1 MTKSTATP
9 ASAVHS
15 RSDWE
20 ALARQAL
27 KSDDLDQLTRLTED
41 GLAIPPLFLAADA
54 PQPLSDAFSSA
65 ASRGWEILQYVE
77 PQTEAAALN
86 RAILDELE
94 GGASGVIVTA
104 DQDPSLLAKA
114 MDGVYLNA
122 IRLAADA
129 PIDPRSLAN
138 VIVDLWQ
145 KAGVTAAAAKASLG
159 IDAFADQAGDPEEA
173 LDLAQVLAALM
184 PLRADWP
191 GLRLV
196 TIGGGKWHRLGL
208 TPAEQ
213 IAVSLAELIAVMRKA
228 EAARLNLDDVYAS
241 LEFQLA
247 FDAELYPGMA
257 KARAYR
263 LLMARV
269 LASMGIEAEDLAW
282 DLAGRCQAVTA
293 DRMLNRIDMDTN
305 ILRNGTAMLAAA
317 LSGFGMI
324 TVLPHDWLTGSSDQ
338 GRRVARNM
346 HHLMADESQ
355 LAQVADPAQGS
366 YYIDHLTDAL
376 AKKAWSL
383 FQEIEAKGGLGAA
396 LAEGMITTWAD
407 KANHAQQNRINSGA
421 RASLG
426 VTLHPM
432 RGALPQSVIN
442 GARGLR
448 GGEAR
453 EAAVWEALRLDWN
466 GQTPRCLMLDIGQA
480 QGASAAGMNRW
491 FAATGLDAAVM
502 TADDIPSAVS
512 ILNSA
517 KPDVLILGGALSG
530 VMLGDDAIKAVAPRF
545 VMSMDAINGDG
556 SPDFAQLMLQIKEA
570 LS

>member
-65 ASRGWEILQYVE
+65 ASRGWEIVQYIE
-77 PQTEAAALN
+77 PQTDAAALN

-145 KAGVTAAAAKASLG
+145 KAGVTAAEAKASLG
-159 IDAFADQAGDPEEA
+159 IDAFADQANDAKEA

-213 IAVSLAELIAVMRKA
+213 IAVCLAELIAVMRKA
-228 EAARLNLDDVYAS
+228 EAAGLNLEDVYAS

-269 LASMGIEAEDLAW
+269 LASMGIEAEDLA
-282 DLAGRCQAVTA
+282 
-293 DRMLNRIDMDTN
+293 
-305 ILRNGTAMLAAA
+305 
-317 LSGFGMI
+317 GFG
-324 TVLPHDWLTGSSDQ
+324 
-338 GRRVARNM
+338 
-346 HHLMADESQ
+346 
-355 LAQVADPAQGS
+355 
-366 YYIDHLTDAL
+366 
-376 AKKAWSL
+376 
-383 FQEIEAKGGLGAA
+383 GA
-396 LAEGMITTWAD
+396 
-407 KANHAQQNRINSGA
+407 
-421 RASLG
+421 
-426 VTLHPM
+426 V
-432 RGALPQSVIN
+432 
-442 GARGLR
+442 
-448 GGEAR
+448 
-453 EAAVWEALRLDWN
+453 
-466 GQTPRCLMLDIGQA
+466 
-480 QGASAAGMNRW
+480 
-491 FAATGLDAAVM
+491 
-502 TADDIPSAVS
+502 PS
-512 ILNSA
+512 
-517 KPDVLILGGALSG
+517 
-530 VMLGDDAIKAVAPRF
+530 RHR
-545 VMSMDAINGDG
+545 
-556 SPDFAQLMLQIKEA
+556 
-570 LS
+570 

>member
-1 MTKSTATP
+1 
-9 ASAVHS
+9 
-15 RSDWE
+15 
-20 ALARQAL
+20 
-27 KSDDLDQLTRLTED
+27 
-41 GLAIPPLFLAADA
+41 
-54 PQPLSDAFSSA
+54 
-65 ASRGWEILQYVE
+65 
-77 PQTEAAALN
+77 
-86 RAILDELE
+86 
-94 GGASGVIVTA
+94 
-104 DQDPSLLAKA
+104 
-114 MDGVYLNA
+114 
-122 IRLAADA
+122 
-129 PIDPRSLAN
+129 
-138 VIVDLWQ
+138 
-145 KAGVTAAAAKASLG
+145 
-159 IDAFADQAGDPEEA
+159 
-173 LDLAQVLAALM
+173 
-184 PLRADWP
+184 DWP

-213 IAVSLAELIAVMRKA
+213 IAVCLAELIAVMRKA
-228 EAARLNLDDVYAS
+228 EAAGLNLEDVYAS

-293 DRMLNRIDMDTN
+293 DRMLNRIDTDTN

-376 AKKAWSL
+376 AKKVWSL
-383 FQEIEAKGGLGAA
+383 FQEIEAKGGLGSA
-396 LAEGMITTWAD
+396 LADGVITAWAD
-407 KANHAQQNRINSGA
+407 KANHARQNHINSGA

-432 RGALPQSVIN
+432 RGALPQPVIN

-480 QGASAAGMNRW
+480 QGASAAGMSRW
-491 FAATGLDAAVM
+491 FAATGLDATVM

-517 KPDVLILGGALSG
+517 KPDVLILGGALSDA
-530 VMLGDDAIKAVAPRF
+530 MLGDDAIKAVAPRF

>member
-41 GLAIPPLFLAADA
+41 GLAIPQLFLAADA

-65 ASRGWEILQYVE
+65 ASRGWEIVQYIE
-77 PQTEAAALN
+77 PQTDAAALN

-114 MDGVYLNA
+114 MDGVYINA

-145 KAGVTAAAAKASLG
+145 KAGVTAAEAKASLG
-159 IDAFADQAGDPEEA
+159 IDAFADQANGAKEA

-208 TPAEQ
+208 TPVEQ

-228 EAARLNLDDVYAS
+228 EAAGLNLDDVYAS

-269 LASMGIEAEDLAW
+269 LASMGIEAEDLA
-282 DLAGRCQAVTA
+282 GRCQAVTA
-293 DRMLNRIDMDTN
+293 DRMLNRIDTDTN

-396 LAEGMITTWAD
+396 LANGLITAWAD
-407 KANHAQQNRINSGA
+407 KANHARQNRINSGA

-432 RGALPQSVIN
+432 RGALSQPVIN

>member
-65 ASRGWEILQYVE
+65 ASRGWEIVQYIE
-77 PQTEAAALN
+77 PQTDAAALN

-104 DQDPSLLAKA
+104 DQDPSLLTKA

-145 KAGVTAAAAKASLG
+145 KAGVTAVEAKASLG
-159 IDAFADQAGDPEEA
+159 IDAFADQANGAKEA

-184 PLRADWP
+184 PLCADWP

-213 IAVSLAELIAVMRKA
+213 IAVCLAELIAVMRKA
-228 EAARLNLDDVYAS
+228 EAAGLNLEDVYAS

-269 LASMGIEAEDLAW
+269 LASMGIEAEDLA
-282 DLAGRCQAVTA
+282 GRCQAVTA
-293 DRMLNRIDMDTN
+293 DRMLNRIDTDTN
-305 ILRNGTAMLAAA
+305 ILRNGTAILAAA

-396 LAEGMITTWAD
+396 LANGLITAWAD
-407 KANHAQQNRINSGA
+407 KANDARQNRINSGA

-432 RGALPQSVIN
+432 RGALPQPVIN

-480 QGASAAGMNRW
+480 QGASAAGMSRW
-491 FAATGLDAAVM
+491 FAATGLDATVM

-517 KPDVLILGGALSG
+517 KPDVLILGGALSEA
-530 VMLGDDAIKAVAPRF
+530 MLGDDAIKAVAPRF

>member
-20 ALARQAL
+20 ALARKAL
-27 KSDDLDQLTRLTED
+27 KSDDLNQLTRLTED

-65 ASRGWEILQYVE
+65 ASRGWEIVQYIE
-77 PQTEAAALN
+77 PQTDAAALN
-86 RAILDELE
+86 CAILEELE
-94 GGASGVIVTA
+94 GGASGIILTA

-129 PIDPRSLAN
+129 PLDPRSLAN

-145 KAGVTAAAAKASLG
+145 KAGVTAAEAKASLG
-159 IDAFADQAGDPEEA
+159 IDAFADQAGDAEEA
-173 LDLAQVLAALM
+173 SDLAQVLAALM

-228 EAARLNLDDVYAS
+228 EAAGLNLDDVYAS
-241 LEFQLA
+241 LEFQLV

-269 LASMGIEAEDLAW
+269 LASMGIEAEDLA
-282 DLAGRCQAVTA
+282 GRCQAVTA
-293 DRMLNRIDMDTN
+293 DRMLNRIDTDTN

-324 TVLPHDWLTGSSDQ
+324 TVLPHDWLTGSSDL

-346 HHLMADESQ
+346 HHLLADESQ

-383 FQEIEAKGGLGAA
+383 FQEIEAKGGLNAA
-396 LAEGMITTWAD
+396 LANGVITAWAD
-407 KANHAQQNRINSGA
+407 KANDARQQQINSGT

-432 RGALPQSVIN
+432 RGALPQPVIK

-453 EAAVWEALRLDWN
+453 EAAVWEDLRLDWK

-502 TADDIPSAVS
+502 TANDIPSAVS

-517 KPDVLILGGALSG
+517 KPDVLILSGALSDA
-530 VMLGDDAIKAVAPRF
+530 MLEGDDIKAVKPRF
-545 VMSMDAINGDG
+545 VTSMDAIHGDG
-556 SPDFAQLMLQIKEA
+556 PPDFAQLMLQIKEA

>member
-65 ASRGWEILQYVE
+65 ASRGWEIVQYIE
-77 PQTEAAALN
+77 PQTDAAALN

-145 KAGVTAAAAKASLG
+145 KARVTAVEAKASLG
-159 IDAFADQAGDPEEA
+159 IDAFADEVGDAEEA

-184 PLRADWP
+184 PLCADWP

-208 TPAEQ
+208 TPVEQ
-213 IAVSLAELIAVMRKA
+213 IAVCLAELIAVMRKA
-228 EAARLNLDDVYAS
+228 EAAGLNLEDVYAS

-269 LASMGIEAEDLAW
+269 LASMGIEAEDLA
-282 DLAGRCQAVTA
+282 GRCQAVTA
-293 DRMLNRIDMDTN
+293 DRMLNRIDTDTN
-305 ILRNGTAMLAAA
+305 ILRNGTAILAAA

-396 LAEGMITTWAD
+396 LANGLITAWAD
-407 KANHAQQNRINSGA
+407 KANDARQNRINSGA

-432 RGALPQSVIN
+432 RGALPQPVIN

-480 QGASAAGMNRW
+480 QGASAAGMSRW
-491 FAATGLDAAVM
+491 FAATGLDATVM

-517 KPDVLILGGALSG
+517 KPDVLILGGALSEAI
-530 VMLGDDAIKAVAPRF
+530 LGNDAIKAVAPRF